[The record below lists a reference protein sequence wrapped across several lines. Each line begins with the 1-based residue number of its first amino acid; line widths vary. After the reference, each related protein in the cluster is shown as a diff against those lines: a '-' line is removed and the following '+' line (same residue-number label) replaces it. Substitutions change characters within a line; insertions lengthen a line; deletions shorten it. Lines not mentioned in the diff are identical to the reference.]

1 MEECEEDSVESVSNE
16 VITVVE
22 NNGVLSN
29 FVEPS
34 LLVELENEGVL
45 ADTVDSFS
53 FVDLSFVIVIVEWL
67 FVEYPIFVV
76 SLVVVETLFVERFF
90 VFVKIVEKITSV
102 VEVEID
108 DEVMEECEVRYE
120 VITVVKEEGV
130 LSNFDKPFD
139 VAKYEDEGI
148 SEDCFIVTDIC
159 SVDDDL
165 VLFVDFDELILIAVS
180 NFVEYF
186 DVEDM
191 KELFVLVKVFSYW
204 VDKSTLELEIVE
216 VAVFLFT
223 LVMVTVISV
232 LKADSIDDDLML
244 VVDFK
249 ELILIAVSNFVEYF
263 DVEDMTELIVLVK
276 VLSYWVDKSNLELE
290 IVEAAVV
297 FFKLVMVTV
306 IPVLKADSLDDD

>member
-1 MEECEEDSVESVSNE
+1 M
-16 VITVVE
+16 
-22 NNGVLSN
+22 
-29 FVEPS
+29 S
-34 LLVELENEGVL
+34 L
-45 ADTVDSFS
+45 
-53 FVDLSFVIVIVEWL
+53 
-67 FVEYPIFVV
+67 VEYPIFVV

-90 VFVKIVEKITSV
+90 VFVKIVEKITFV

-180 NFVEYF
+180 NFV
-186 DVEDM
+186 
-191 KELFVLVKVFSYW
+191 K
-204 VDKSTLELEIVE
+204 
-216 VAVFLFT
+216 
-223 LVMVTVISV
+223 
-232 LKADSIDDDLML
+232 
-244 VVDFK
+244 
-249 ELILIAVSNFVEYF
+249 YF
-263 DVEDMTELIVLVK
+263 DVEDMTELFVLVKVLSKWVDNSNLELEIVDAPVVFFILVLVIDSVDDGLVLFVVFDELIPIAVIKFVKYFDIEDMKELFVLVK